1 VKLFARFYRLIWGA
15 DVDRALRPV
24 LAVQFAG
31 SLAGA
36 VAWIFMGIWAKTH
49 LGASD
54 RQLAFTFLVSAGLAG
69 LSSYLGGHL
78 SDHLGRRPLIL
89 FGWGAQTA
97 MLLAFVGVGDH
108 LWVGLPLAALAPALG
123 AVGGAADTAMVAD
136 LVPPERHEAAY
147 ASVRIASNLGVVF
160 GPPIGGFLLLG
171 HHWPLFFLGAAVFS
185 LVAAGIAWRYL
196 PRGGAY
202 APDAP
207 PARSSWGV
215 IRRDQAFLLFMAS
228 SVLASMTYVAY
239 EVLMPISLT
248 SSHGLDPA
256 LWGFLVIANPILVTA
271 LQLRLIR
278 WTAGI
283 PGSVKLGIAMPMMG
297 LPFLLLNVSPAIP
310 VVLLVIVVFVF
321 GEMLW
326 IPTSQSA
333 VAAFSPKDLRGAYMG
348 FFGSSWS
355 VAWALT
361 PFLGLQVRAQ
371 WGDSTMWVSA
381 AAISVVAGLAG
392 AAAVR
397 GRREPEADA
406 AVASPAA

>member
-1 VKLFARFYRLIWGA
+1 
-15 DVDRALRPV
+15 
-24 LAVQFAG
+24 
-31 SLAGA
+31 
-36 VAWIFMGIWAKTH
+36 
-49 LGASD
+49 
-54 RQLAFTFLVSAGLAG
+54 
-69 LSSYLGGHL
+69 
-78 SDHLGRRPLIL
+78 
-89 FGWGAQTA
+89 
-97 MLLAFVGVGDH
+97 
-108 LWVGLPLAALAPALG
+108 LWVGLVLAALAPALG

-136 LVPPERHEAAY
+136 LVPPDRHEAAY
-147 ASVRIASNLGVVF
+147 ASVRVAANLGVVF

-185 LVAAGIAWRYL
+185 LAGAGIAWRYL

-202 APDAP
+202 APDRP
-207 PARSSWGV
+207 PERSSWSV
-215 IRRDQAFLLFMAS
+215 IRRDRAFLLFMAS

-256 LWGFLVIANPILVTA
+256 LWGFLVIANPVLVTT

-283 PGSVKLGIAMPMMG
+283 PGPVKLGIAMPMMG
-297 LPFLLLNVSPAIP
+297 LPFLLLNVSSAIP
-310 VVLLVIVVFVF
+310 VILLVIVVFVI

-361 PFLGLQVRAQ
+361 PFLGLQIRAQ

-381 AAISVVAGLAG
+381 AVISVVAGLAG

-397 GRREPEADA
+397 GRREPERDP
-406 AVASPAA
+406 VASPAT

>member
-1 VKLFARFYRLIWGA
+1 VRLFARFYRLLWGT
-15 DVDRALRPV
+15 DVDAALRPV

-31 SLAGA
+31 SLAGS
-36 VAWIFMGIWAKTH
+36 VAWIFMGIWAKVH

-54 RQLAFTFLVSAGLAG
+54 RQLAVTFLVGALLAGLA
-69 LSSYLGGHL
+69 SYAGGHL
-78 SDHLGRRPLIL
+78 SDYVGRRPMIL
-89 FGWGAQTA
+89 FGWGVQTV
-97 MLLAFVGVGDH
+97 MLLGFLAVGDR
-108 LWVGLPLAALAPALG
+108 LFAGLALAAVAPALG
-123 AVGGAADTAMVAD
+123 SVGRAADTAMVAD

-147 ASVRIASNLGVVF
+147 ASVRIAANLGVVF

-171 HHWPLFFLGAAVFS
+171 NHWPVFFLGAALFS
-185 LVAAGIAWRYL
+185 AAGAWIAWRYL
-196 PRGGAY
+196 PRTGAF
-202 APDAP
+202 APESP
-207 PARSSWGV
+207 PDRGSWGV
-215 IRRDQAFLLFMAS
+215 IRRDGAFLLFMAS

-248 SSHGLDPA
+248 SSHGLEPA
-256 LWGFLVIANPILVTA
+256 AWGFLVIANPILVTA
-271 LQLRLIR
+271 LQLRLIH
-278 WTAGI
+278 WTAGV
-283 PGSVKLGIAMPMMG
+283 SATVKLAVAMPLMG
-297 LPFLLLNVSPAIP
+297 LPLLLLNVSAAIP
-310 VVLLVIVVFVF
+310 VVLFVIVVFVI

-361 PFLGLQVRAQ
+361 PFLGLQIRAA

-392 AAAVR
+392 AAALR
-397 GRREPEADA
+397 GRPEPEPEP
-406 AVASPAA
+406 AVASAG